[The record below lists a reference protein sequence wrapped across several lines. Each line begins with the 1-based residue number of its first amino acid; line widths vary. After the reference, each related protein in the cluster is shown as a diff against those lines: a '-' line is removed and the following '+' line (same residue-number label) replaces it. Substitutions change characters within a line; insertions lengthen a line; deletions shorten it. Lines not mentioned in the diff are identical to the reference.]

1 MNTLD
6 WAYSISVIAV
16 HILLAIILIRN
27 WLSFHLRWT
36 AVAVIAR
43 IFSDLV
49 LLKQYDDNTYFWL
62 FYAFQLV
69 GSATFTI
76 ALAECTLL
84 VRNWELSIAMLIYL
98 APELWQ
104 SGAFLT
110 KHYALACHLA
120 DILRPINLACMVYV
134 CSILVRR
141 KGNPYAELRTLR
153 AQASDAATY
162 LQSRFGSKAAG
173 PANQPKATCRS

>member
-1 MNTLD
+1 MD
-6 WAYSISVIAV
+6 WFYSISVIVV
-16 HILLAIILIRN
+16 HVVLAIILIRN

-69 GSATFTI
+69 GSATFMI

-84 VRNWELSIAMLIYL
+84 IRNWELSIAMLIYL

-134 CSILVRR
+134 CSILIRR
-141 KGNPYAELRTLR
+141 KGNPYAELRSLWP
-153 AQASDAATY
+153 QAAEAAY
-162 LQSRFGSKAAG
+162 RSISKLWSKASG
-173 PANQPKATCRS
+173 TANQP